1 MIWKL
6 RTWLKLGAIVL
17 AMILKPAQFA
27 RGQQLEAPEKQGEMN
42 TTQQRPSSR
51 SPDVTEFLQWNFIA
65 GDVSVEQGLIAAAGK
80 FDDDVLYG
88 FLKFGVADQSHV
100 EVAGSLDP
108 MDFSDDHDA
117 MLLECRDDALDGV
130 NHITA

>member
-1 MIWKL
+1 MIDFADRGKPL
-6 RTWLKLGAIVL
+6 PVDRGLPGSHLGGIA
-17 AMILKPAQFA
+17 
-27 RGQQLEAPEKQGEMN
+27 
-42 TTQQRPSSR
+42 
-51 SPDVTEFLQWNFIA
+51 PDVTEFLQWNFIA